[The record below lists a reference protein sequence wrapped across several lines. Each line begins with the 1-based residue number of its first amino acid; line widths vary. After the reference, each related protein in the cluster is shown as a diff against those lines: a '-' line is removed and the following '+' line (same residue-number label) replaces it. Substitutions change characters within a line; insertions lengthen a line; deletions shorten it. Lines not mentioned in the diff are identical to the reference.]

1 MATLHVHYEEIDQ
14 ILGSLAAS
22 CPHIVVEGDP
32 QWLMRAA
39 SCPCVV
45 EEVILSG

>member
-1 MATLHVHYEEIDQ
+1 MADAGCIMPMCC
-14 ILGSLAAS
+14 GG
-22 CPHIVVEGDP
+22 GDP

>member
-1 MATLHVHYEEIDQ
+1 MADAGCIMPTYC
-14 ILGSLAAS
+14 GG
-22 CPHIVVEGDP
+22 GDP

-39 SCPCVV
+39 SCPRIV